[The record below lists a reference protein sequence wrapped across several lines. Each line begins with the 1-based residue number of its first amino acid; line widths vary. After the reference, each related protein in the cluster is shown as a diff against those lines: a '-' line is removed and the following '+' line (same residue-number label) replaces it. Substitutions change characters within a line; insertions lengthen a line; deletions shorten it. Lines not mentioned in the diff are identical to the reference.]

1 MPSIRQNPPVRG
13 AVAVVG
19 HGPCLIAQTMQ
30 FAART
35 PLLLAALS
43 ALAVSVVGC
52 AQKRSQPVARSAAPT
67 VTAPPAAPSADET
80 QADNAKRPRL
90 GEASVYVDGKTV
102 GVLRILELPSSVK
115 ARHIKVGRQGEYE
128 VTQWSFK
135 EYAKSV
141 GIDPAK
147 VKGVHFYGG
156 SRIAVVE
163 GAEFQRIGDKL
174 TFSFSQGD
182 RGKPRVH
189 WPSEPF
195 KASTTI
201 DMVSAVTFYV
211 DKTPPRLDE
220 NYDLVMPDGS
230 KVAGKV
236 PYADN
241 EQGNG
246 TRVYR
251 DGALVGFVKRK
262 KLTNDIALTAP
273 DAEGPTKFSLGD
285 YAGKLGA
292 DAKNVKAIDLVAGDD
307 VIAHVEPG
315 SAKTV
320 AFHVPARNQGQ
331 ILVDVPVGQTEKR
344 AARVSAVQI
353 FVKTTPPARTITS
366 LDDAPAAAPAGNGG
380 GNGGGKSEED
390 E

>member
-1 MPSIRQNPPVRG
+1 
-13 AVAVVG
+13 
-19 HGPCLIAQTMQ
+19 MQ
-30 FAART
+30 LAART
-35 PLLLAALS
+35 PLLVV
-43 ALAVSVVGC
+43 ALAVTVVGC
-52 AQKRSQPVARSAAPT
+52 AQKRPPLRGAGSSLPGKSAAPT
-67 VTAPPAAPSADET
+67 AVAPPVASEDNP

-128 VTQWSFK
+128 VTQWSMK

-141 GIDPAK
+141 GVDSAK

-163 GAEFQRIGDKL
+163 GAEFQRIGDKI

-182 RGKPRVH
+182 RGKPRLH
-189 WPSEPF
+189 WPSEAF

-211 DKTPPRLDE
+211 DKTPPSMDE
-220 NYDLVMPDGS
+220 NHDLVMPDGS
-230 KVAGKV
+230 KVEGKV
-236 PYADN
+236 PYADS

-246 TRVYR
+246 TRVYL
-251 DGALVGFVKRK
+251 DGALVGVVKRK
-262 KLTNDIALTAP
+262 KLTNDIALPA
-273 DAEGPTKFSLGD
+273 DDGPTKFSLGD
-285 YAGKLGA
+285 YAAKMGA
-292 DAKNVKAIDLVAGDD
+292 DAKQVKAIDLVAGDD
-307 VIAHVEPG
+307 VIAHVAPT
-315 SAKTV
+315 SAKGV

-380 GNGGGKSEED
+380 GNGGGSNSDD